1 MDFFKLLSGFVKV
14 VDKKRQKIQK
24 RQKRQNHIM
33 QCVLKILSGHEIAN
47 FSVSWILP
55 LLLSSLIQL
64 TTYVSGSLSVKVQV
78 KKK

>member
-1 MDFFKLLSGFVKV
+1 
-14 VDKKRQKIQK
+14 
-24 RQKRQNHIM
+24 M
-33 QCVLKILSGHEIAN
+33 QCVLKILSGHKIAN

-78 KKK
+78 KKKKTTDAIE